1 MKTIKIKLRD
11 MHIIVDYAVKL
22 ARTGLRGGTT

>member
-1 MKTIKIKLRD
+1 MQTIKIKLRD

-22 ARTGLRGGTT
+22 AEPGLRGGTT